1 MSLNELKAHST
12 ARSEF
17 AKAMKYPIEELERRF
32 AKVTLDKKPV
42 EIHPWPGEDDI
53 KELTDLLKAIDPG
66 KFYVTFSFFLLGIQC
81 DFPCNS
87 RLQHRYKI
95 LGAV

>member
-42 EIHPWPGEDDI
+42 EIHPWPDDDAI

-66 KFYVTFSFFLLGIQC
+66 KFYVTLSIFLLRIQLSAC
-81 DFPCNS
+81 YVFVQ
-87 RLQHRYKI
+87 L
-95 LGAV
+95 